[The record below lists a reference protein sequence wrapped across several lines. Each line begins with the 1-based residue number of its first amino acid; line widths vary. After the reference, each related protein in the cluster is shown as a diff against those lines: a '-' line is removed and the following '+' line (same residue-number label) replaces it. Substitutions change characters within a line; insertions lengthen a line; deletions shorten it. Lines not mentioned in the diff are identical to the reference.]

1 VFIVPPPSPGICL
14 GPSAPHTLLLRGP
27 RLPDGQVADILIAG
41 GAIVAVGR
49 ERARQPLPA
58 QTLDL
63 RGYLVL
69 PSLVEPH
76 AHLGRAT
83 TTGPAGT
90 RLAAQAQAAVIRH
103 LACGTTAIR
112 MHVDV
117 GKDAGLQSLQALL
130 DVRAGL
136 AGIMDIQIVAVTS
149 APVTGLAGAD
159 GRARLRHA
167 LAAGADLAGIAPMPG
182 DEAARSVQVVAVVAA
197 DAGAGLDLQVGE
209 TAGPGTLP
217 CLVAVA
223 EAGFGYPV
231 TASRVASLGRTI
243 RERRRAAQSLAEA
256 GIGVVTF
263 PRPGMV
269 TNGSDHATGPSC
281 GLTAVQ
287 DLAKAGVPVAAGGG
301 SPQEPS
307 RTDPLETACLLLM
320 AARLMPAEAVAAVT
334 SAGRKIMRLR
344 DVAVARG
351 EPADLV
357 AIRAESLAGALAS
370 GTADRIVLR
379 GGRIVARTQMA
390 AEFSL
395 PELPIMRSAWN

>member
-1 VFIVPPPSPGICL
+1 MVPPPFPGIRL
-14 GPSAPHTLLLRGP
+14 GPSARSPLLLRGP
-27 RLPDGQVADILIAG
+27 RLADGQVADIVIADG
-41 GAIVAVGR
+41 VIVSVGR
-49 ERARQPLPA
+49 ERPGQPLPA
-58 QTLDL
+58 EILDL

-76 AHLGRAT
+76 AHLGRAAT
-83 TTGPAGT
+83 PGPPGT
-90 RLAAQAQAAVIRH
+90 RLAAQVQAAVIRH

-117 GKDAGLQSLQALL
+117 GKDAGLRSVQALL
-130 DVRAGL
+130 DVRADL
-136 AGIMDIQIVAVTS
+136 AGIMDIQVVAVAS
-149 APVTGLAGAD
+149 APVTGLAGVD

-167 LAAGADLAGIAPMPG
+167 LAAGADLAGIAPLPS
-182 DEAARSVQVVAVVAA
+182 DEAGRSVEAVAVVAA
-197 DAGAGLDLQVGE
+197 GAGAGLDLQVGE
-209 TAGPGTLP
+209 TAAPGTLP
-217 CLVAVA
+217 RLVAVA

-243 RERRRAAQSLAEA
+243 RERRRAARSLAEA
-256 GIGVVTF
+256 GIGVVTL

-269 TNGSDHATGPSC
+269 MNGSDRASGPSC

-287 DLAKAGVPVAAGGG
+287 DLAEAGVPVAAGGG
-301 SPQEPS
+301 SPQGLS
-307 RTDPLETACLLLM
+307 HTDPLETACLLLM

-395 PELPIMRSAWN
+395 PELPVMRSAWN